1 MTMAIGAAQKLN
13 QKWGRMTHSSTHCS
27 LLGVPF
33 KYVKD
38 RYRFK
43 IRMMKSTVKE
53 SEKHATTSVMDAA
66 ESSGIQRAVE
76 AATHLIPSVSEFH
89 SAGVYAKPHHKTLS
103 SGLCLWF
110 WPNRESRNWPQHR
123 ESPSTILGR
132 AILYDHKSSVQAKS
146 INYIH
151 SL

>member
-1 MTMAIGAAQKLN
+1 MTMAIGTAQKLN
-13 QKWGRMTHSSTHCS
+13 QKWGRMTHSIMHCS

-53 SEKHATTSVMDAA
+53 SGKHATTSVMDAA
-66 ESSGIQRAVE
+66 ESRTSGIQRAVE

-89 SAGVYAKPHHKTLS
+89 SAGVYAKPQNPFLRPVSVVLAQQRKSELA
-103 SGLCLWF
+103 
-110 WPNRESRNWPQHR
+110 
-123 ESPSTILGR
+123 ST
-132 AILYDHKSSVQAKS
+132 
-146 INYIH
+146 
-151 SL
+151 